1 MRPAFTIPEPW
12 LGLDGRKPRSSSIH
26 LSLRPMPLTPWL
38 RFLQGL
44 AGTAGAILALDILLI
59 ATEVL
64 CRNLGIGG
72 MGWLSDIVEYS
83 LPLATLLVAPW
94 LVSGNGHVRIDLL
107 VERLGVRNR
116 LGLYRLTM
124 LVAGTVTAVLVY
136 ASTMLLV
143 DTYRSGALVMK
154 SLVFPEWWVV
164 APVPPLFLL
173 IAVEC
178 LRIALNHEGQ
188 PATESPS

>member
-1 MRPAFTIPEPW
+1 
-12 LGLDGRKPRSSSIH
+12 
-26 LSLRPMPLTPWL
+26 MPLTPWL

-107 VERLGVRNR
+107 VERLGARNR

-136 ASTMLLV
+136 ASTMLVV

-154 SLVFPEWWVV
+154 SLVFPEWWVL